1 MKVYY
6 DDEVDALYIQ
16 FADVKPDGVRE
27 LAEGINL
34 DTTADEK
41 VVGIEF
47 LKASQRLDIKT
58 ILSYSLNVEKTVA
71 V

>member
-1 MKVYY
+1 MKAYY
-6 DDEVDALYIQ
+6 DDEIDALYIQ
-16 FADVKPDGVRE
+16 FEEVKPDGVRE

-47 LKASQRLDIKT
+47 LNASQRLDIRT
-58 ILSYSLNVEKTVA
+58 ILSYSLSVEKTVP

>member
-27 LAEGINL
+27 LTEGINL